1 MSEELSFATSSNKIS
16 DDSFLEFER
25 KCPTFEVKP
34 FNNFSIPSQNV
45 AIPVS
50 TPIES
55 AEDSKFTLNK
65 PNIAE
70 IESSKSLL
78 EHALANCTLQRRKI
92 GFELNGNSSPEKKK
106 MNSKFLKNTMTF
118 FWVKKFLRKLKGF
131 SNIRNSKVLELIH
144 YQFLNELFYSQS
156 KRTNKLSFGQ
166 RILTKLQTFICF
178 KEISFMGL
186 FGMVFLPTNKLRL
199 FWDFIQI
206 IINLQCFGI
215 IPLCVSF
222 DLEIFNE
229 NKIWTSLMFL
239 TIAFDFIVNFNTA
252 FYSKG
257 ELIISKKQITKHYLK
272 TFFFYDF
279 FSLSFLIL
287 NGIFGLSIENLFLKV
302 SAFFFLF
309 RIRDLSK
316 AISRFEDFLFIN
328 EKTENII
335 GFMKLIFIILL
346 FSHWSACIWI
356 FIGKVEESSS
366 WIIYY
371 GLRDESFFKQYVN
384 ALYYIVVVINTVGFG
399 DIVSTTTIEK
409 GFTIV
414 FIYIACVIFGITLN
428 RIGMILQNIN
438 RSSREL
444 KRSLNLINGFMKS
457 KNIDFNL
464 KIKIKNYLEYIWQ
477 EEKKNQKE
485 TQEIINKLSKSLR
498 EELLSNANG
507 KVIKETPLLNK
518 NFSETTL
525 RQILSEMHELNLTP
539 GDLIY
544 SENDVDDN
552 NLYLIKD
559 GEIDLYLEGHNENK
573 RICLKILRKGDFFG
587 EKSFFCG
594 IPRLS
599 CARSVSFS
607 SLFVI
612 NKDDFLRVL
621 KQNPDD
627 FERFCEIRDQI
638 NLNDDWSKLYLKCES
653 CNSLHHSLFTCP
665 LLHLVLPKKR
675 IILRSQYSLP
685 QVRNE
690 FLRKRSKKMFNSF
703 SNFNKIQ
710 RKAVRFA
717 EDLESPR
724 DEDSNENNE
733 VSGSLEYLES
743 VSFGE
748 KDHPITNSFST
759 QGNPEITHFQL
770 TKLQSE
776 KEVKKDI
783 SDIRNNNLETVIKSP
798 GIRKNPENIIDDLTM
813 SIDFKKRKE
822 SNTLS
827 SYSKMTSSI
836 VKGRKSIKEKS
847 RKELSEM
854 LGKTQSFN
862 TCTSLDQHKADHLNF
877 IGRISFE
884 VDAAKIYYYY
894 YPDQNY
900 DEIVEKITKYNEK
913 NMKRLKSVFNFFNSN
928 ISLSSQQNLRTSNKQ
943 KKRQTEISLHS
954 MKTHGNQ
961 SMISNGLSL
970 FSKSQMSKSSRK
982 KGVSEN
988 AKKSHKKNI
997 FLFCL
1002 CNLIFLFLEKMKKKT
1017 KI

>member
-1 MSEELSFATSSNKIS
+1 M
-16 DDSFLEFER
+16 D
-25 KCPTFEVKP
+25 
-34 FNNFSIPSQNV
+34 
-45 AIPVS
+45 
-50 TPIES
+50 
-55 AEDSKFTLNK
+55 
-65 PNIAE
+65 
-70 IESSKSLL
+70 
-78 EHALANCTLQRRKI
+78 
-92 GFELNGNSSPEKKK
+92 
-106 MNSKFLKNTMTF
+106 
-118 FWVKKFLRKLKGF
+118 
-131 SNIRNSKVLELIH
+131 
-144 YQFLNELFYSQS
+144 
-156 KRTNKLSFGQ
+156 
-166 RILTKLQTFICF
+166 
-178 KEISFMGL
+178 
-186 FGMVFLPTNKLRL
+186 
-199 FWDFIQI
+199 
-206 IINLQCFGI
+206 
-215 IPLCVSF
+215 
-222 DLEIFNE
+222 IFNE
-229 NKIWTSLMFL
+229 SKIWTSLTFL
-239 TIAFDFIVNFNTA
+239 IFAFDFIVNFNTA

-272 TFFFYDF
+272 TFLFYDF
-279 FSLSFLIL
+279 VSLSFLIL
-287 NGIFGLSIENLFLKV
+287 SGIFSLSIENRFLKV

-309 RIRDLSK
+309 RIRNLSK
-316 AISRFEDFLFIN
+316 AISRFEDFLFID

-335 GFMKLIFIILL
+335 GFVKLIFIILL
-346 FSHWSACIWI
+346 FSHWSACIWV
-356 FIGKVEESSS
+356 FIGKVEENSS

-371 GLRDESFFKQYVN
+371 GLRHESYFKQYVN

-457 KNIDFNL
+457 KNIAFDL

-507 KVIKETPLLNK
+507 KIIKETPLLNR

-559 GEIDLYLEGHNENK
+559 GEINIYLEGHNESS

-638 NLNDDWSKLYLKCES
+638 KLNDDWSKLYLKCES
-653 CNSLHHSLFTCP
+653 CDSLHHSLFTCP

-675 IILRSQYSLP
+675 IIARSQYSLP
-685 QVRNE
+685 QVRSE

-710 RKAVRFA
+710 RKAVRFT

-724 DEDSNENNE
+724 DEDSIENNENENNE

-743 VSFGE
+743 VSLGE
-748 KDHPITNSFST
+748 KDHTITNSNFA
-759 QGNPEITHFQL
+759 QENPDIIHFHL
-770 TKLQSE
+770 TKIQSE
-776 KEVKKDI
+776 KEVKKLKED
-783 SDIRNNNLETVIKSP
+783 SSVVKNNNFETVIKSP
-798 GIRKNPENIIDDLTM
+798 GIRKTPENTSNDLTT
-813 SIDFKKRKE
+813 SVDFRKRKE
-822 SNTLS
+822 SNAFS
-827 SYSKMTSSI
+827 MTSSI
-836 VKGRKSIKEKS
+836 MKGRRSIKEKS
-847 RKELSEM
+847 RKDLSEIFA
-854 LGKTQSFN
+854 KTQSFN
-862 TCTSLDQHKADHLNF
+862 TCPSMDHFKADHLNF

-884 VDAAKIYYYY
+884 VDAAKIYNYY

-913 NMKRLKSVFNFFNSN
+913 NLKRLKSVFNFLNSN
-928 ISLSSQQNLRTSNKQ
+928 ISLSSQQNIRTSSKQ
-943 KKRQTEISLHS
+943 KKRQTEISWSSTKNHV
-954 MKTHGNQ
+954 NQ
-961 SMISNGLSL
+961 SMISNGLSV

-982 KGVSEN
+982 KGVLDN
-988 AKKSHKKNI
+988 VKKPAINKKNI
-997 FLFCL
+997 VLFCL
-1002 CNLIFLFLEKMKKKT
+1002 CELIFYFFRKDRKRQKSNEDALK
-1017 KI
+1017 